1 MKMNVVIRVST
12 AVVAVFLMV
21 SAGFAQGQLEQRVR
35 QEVSSL
41 MDTYTYLHSHPELSY
56 FEKETSAFLA
66 TELGELGFTVSEEVG
81 DYGVE
86 GRNSY
91 GLVAV
96 LENGPGPTVL
106 IRTDTDAL
114 PVTEN
119 TGATYASTVTTPDE
133 NGVEVGVMHACG
145 HDVHMTS
152 FLGTARML
160 TAMKDSWSGTVV
172 MIGQPAEE
180 RGAGARSMLNGGL
193 FENFPKPDYGLALH
207 VHAAVEAG
215 KVGWASGY
223 HMASVDS
230 VDITVRG
237 RGGHGAYPHT
247 TIDPVVIAARIVT
260 GLQTLVSREVS
271 PLESAVVTVGSIHGG
286 SKHNIIP
293 DAVHMQLTVRSYKPE
308 VRQQVL
314 AGIRRVARGVALS
327 AGVPP
332 ELEPIVEIAEEEFT
346 PASYNDPALVERVV
360 GVFND
365 TLGEERVVEVQPVM
379 GGEDFSRY
387 GLQDH
392 KVPIFMFRVG
402 AVDPAKYREYQAAGR
417 PLPSL
422 HSSEF
427 LPVAEPAIR
436 TGITAMTSA
445 VLELLK
451 K

>member
-1 MKMNVVIRVST
+1 MNRFVASVI
-12 AVVAVFLMV
+12 AIFLMASV
-21 SAGFAQGQLEQRVR
+21 ASAQSQLEQRVR

-293 DAVHMQLTVRSYKPE
+293 DDVHMQLTVRSYKPE

-314 AGIRRVARGVALS
+314 AGIRRVTRGVALS

-346 PASYNDPALVERVV
+346 PASYNDPDLVERVV

-365 TLGEERVVEVQPVM
+365 TLGRRACRRSPARDGRRGFFPVWPPGPQGSYLHVPCGRSRPGKVSRLPGCRPATALSPFQRVPA
-379 GGEDFSRY
+379 GG
-387 GLQDH
+387 
-392 KVPIFMFRVG
+392 
-402 AVDPAKYREYQAAGR
+402 
-417 PLPSL
+417 
-422 HSSEF
+422 
-427 LPVAEPAIR
+427 
-436 TGITAMTSA
+436 
-445 VLELLK
+445 
-451 K
+451 

>member
-1 MKMNVVIRVST
+1 MNRFVASVI
-12 AVVAVFLMV
+12 AIFLMASV
-21 SAGFAQGQLEQRVR
+21 ASAQSQLEQRVR

-293 DAVHMQLTVRSYKPE
+293 DEVHMQLTVRSYKPE

-402 AVDPAKYREYQAAGR
+402 VVDPAKYREYQAAGR

>member
-1 MKMNVVIRVST
+1 MNRFVASVI
-12 AVVAVFLMV
+12 AIFLMASV
-21 SAGFAQGQLEQRVR
+21 ASAQSQLEQRVR

-41 MDTYTYLHSHPELSY
+41 MDTYSYLHSHPELSY

-66 TELGELGFTVSEEVG
+66 TELRQIGFTVSEEVG

-293 DAVHMQLTVRSYKPE
+293 DDVHMQLTVRSYKPE

-314 AGIRRVARGVALS
+314 AGIRRVTRGVALS

-346 PASYNDPALVERVV
+346 PASYNDPDLVERVV

>member
-1 MKMNVVIRVST
+1 MKMKIVARVLSLVVGVCLTVSG
-12 AVVAVFLMV
+12 A
-21 SAGFAQGQLEQRVR
+21 SAQELLEETVR
-35 QEVSSL
+35 RELSSL

-56 FEKETSAFLA
+56 FEEETSAFLA
-66 TELGELGFTVSEEVG
+66 TELRDLGFTVTERVG

-91 GLVAV
+91 GVVAV
-96 LENGPGPTVL
+96 LENGEGPTVL

-119 TGATYASTVTTPDE
+119 TGATYASTVTSPDE
-133 NGVEVGVMHACG
+133 TGVEVGVMHACG

-160 TAMKDSWSGTVV
+160 SSMKDRWRGTVV

-180 RGAGARSMLNGGL
+180 RGAGARSMLAGGL
-193 FENFPKPDYGLALH
+193 FEDFPKPDFGLALH

-215 KVGWASGY
+215 KIGFASGY

-260 GLQTLVSREVS
+260 ALQTLVSREVS

-293 DAVHMQLTVRSYKPE
+293 DDVRMQLTVRSYEPA
-308 VRQQVL
+308 VRRQVL
-314 AGIRRVARGVALS
+314 DGIRRVARGVALS

-332 ELEPIVEIAEEEFT
+332 ELEPIVQIAEEEFT
-346 PASYNDPALVERVV
+346 PASYNDPELVERVV
-360 GVFND
+360 RVFND

-387 GLQDH
+387 GMQVH
-392 KVPIFMFRVG
+392 EVPIFMFRVG
-402 AVDPAKYREYQAAGR
+402 AVDPAKYREYQDAGR

>member
-1 MKMNVVIRVST
+1 MNRFVASVI
-12 AVVAVFLMV
+12 AIFLMASV
-21 SAGFAQGQLEQRVR
+21 ASAQSQLEQRVR

-145 HDVHMTS
+145 HDIHMTS

-293 DAVHMQLTVRSYKPE
+293 DEVHMQLTVRSYKPE

-402 AVDPAKYREYQAAGR
+402 VVDPAKYREYQAAGR

>member
-1 MKMNVVIRVST
+1 MNRFVASVI
-12 AVVAVFLMV
+12 AIFLMASV
-21 SAGFAQGQLEQRVR
+21 ASAQSQLEQRVR

-207 VHAAVEAG
+207 IHAAVEAG

-293 DAVHMQLTVRSYKPE
+293 DDVHMQLTVRSYKPE

-314 AGIRRVARGVALS
+314 AGIRRVTRGVALS

-346 PASYNDPALVERVV
+346 PASYNDPDLVERVV

-402 AVDPAKYREYQAAGR
+402 AVDPAKYRDYQAAGR

>member
-1 MKMNVVIRVST
+1 MNRFVASVI
-12 AVVAVFLMV
+12 AIFLMASV
-21 SAGFAQGQLEQRVR
+21 ASAQSQLEQRVR

-41 MDTYTYLHSHPELSY
+41 MDTYSYLHSHPELSY

-66 TELGELGFTVSEEVG
+66 TELRQIGFTVSEEVG

-293 DAVHMQLTVRSYKPE
+293 DDVHMQLTVRSYKPE

-314 AGIRRVARGVALS
+314 AGIRRVTRGVALS

-346 PASYNDPALVERVV
+346 PASYNDPGLVERVV

>member
-1 MKMNVVIRVST
+1 MNRFVASVI
-12 AVVAVFLMV
+12 AIFLMASV
-21 SAGFAQGQLEQRVR
+21 ASAQSQLEQRVR

-293 DAVHMQLTVRSYKPE
+293 DDVHMQLTVRSYKPE

-314 AGIRRVARGVALS
+314 AGIRRVTRGVALS

-346 PASYNDPALVERVV
+346 PASYNDPDLVERVV

-402 AVDPAKYREYQAAGR
+402 AVDPAKYRDYQAAGR

>member
-1 MKMNVVIRVST
+1 MKHAIAVAA
-12 AVVAVFLMV
+12 AVVLLA
-21 SAGFAQGQLEQRVR
+21 SAARAQSTLEDTVR
-35 QEVSSL
+35 QEVSTL
-41 MDTYTYLHSHPELSY
+41 MDTYTYLHSNPELSY
-56 FEKETSAFLA
+56 FENETSAYLA
-66 TELGELGFTVSEEVG
+66 EELRQLGFIVTEEIG
-81 DYGVE
+81 EYGVE
-86 GRNSY
+86 GRTSY

-96 LENGPGPTVL
+96 LENGAGPTVL
-106 IRTDTDAL
+106 VRTDTDAL
-114 PVTEN
+114 PVTEA
-119 TGATYASTVTTPDE
+119 TGAPFASTVRTRDE
-133 NGVEVGVMHACG
+133 NGNEVGVMHACG

-152 FLGTARML
+152 FLGTAKML
-160 TAMKDSWSGTVV
+160 IRMKDQWTGTLV

-180 RGAGARSMLNGGL
+180 RGAGARSMLADGL
-193 FENFPKPDYGLALH
+193 YERFPLPDYGLALH
-207 VHAAVEAG
+207 IHAAVEAG
-215 KVGWASGY
+215 KVGFASGY

-271 PLESAVVTVGSIHGG
+271 PLDSAVVTVGSIHGG

-293 DAVHMQLTVRSYKPE
+293 DDVRMQLTVRSYKPE
-308 VRQQVL
+308 VRRQVL
-314 AGIRRVARGVALS
+314 DGIRRVAMGVALS

-332 ELEPIVEIAEEEFT
+332 ELEPVVTVAEEEFT
-346 PASYNDPALVERVV
+346 PASYNDPALVDRVV
-360 GVFND
+360 PVFRSTFGD
-365 TLGEERVVEVQPVM
+365 ERVVEVEPVM

-387 GLQDH
+387 GLQEP
-392 KVPIFMFRVG
+392 KVPLFMFRVG
-402 AVDPAKYREYQAAGR
+402 AVDPATYAEYQSAGR
-417 PLPSL
+417 TLPSL

-427 LPVAEPAIR
+427 LPLAEPAIR